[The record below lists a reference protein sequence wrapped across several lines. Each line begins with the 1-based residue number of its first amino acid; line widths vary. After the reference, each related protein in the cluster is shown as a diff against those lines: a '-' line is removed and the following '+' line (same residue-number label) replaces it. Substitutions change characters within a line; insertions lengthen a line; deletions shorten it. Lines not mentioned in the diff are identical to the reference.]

1 VAKKGESTRNHQ
13 NQNCVAA
20 ALRLS
25 GYLFTTAEWDWW
37 QTEFR
42 RVQKVDRLPRKA
54 GLGYLLSAI
63 AHARLKLDRRSLE
76 ATRQD
81 DEPIQ
86 LTHKPV
92 RRARAAVRAAR
103 AS

>member
-1 VAKKGESTRNHQ
+1 M
-13 NQNCVAA
+13 
-20 ALRLS
+20 S

-42 RVQKVDRLPRKA
+42 RVQKIDRLPRKA
-54 GLGYLLSAI
+54 GLGYLFSAI

-81 DEPIQ
+81 SDEPIQ
-86 LTHKPV
+86 LTHKPAK
-92 RRARAAVRAAR
+92 RARAAVRAA
-103 AS
+103 S